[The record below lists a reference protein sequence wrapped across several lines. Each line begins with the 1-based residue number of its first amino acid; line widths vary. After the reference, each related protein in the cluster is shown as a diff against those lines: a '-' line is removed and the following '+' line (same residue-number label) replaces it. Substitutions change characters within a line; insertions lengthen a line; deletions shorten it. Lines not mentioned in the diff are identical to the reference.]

1 MRQNCDE
8 LHAPRQL
15 RYWERKERALRYGKM
30 KRRDLLKGTL
40 AAGAA
45 LALPSRVF
53 AAPAAGTPRD
63 RILFEIA
70 KRELARAGNA
80 IWKHDIVGIA
90 DFGLHSAKPRFHFVN
105 LERGEVNSYHVSHG
119 MGSDPQHD
127 GWLKQFSNTEG
138 SNATSRGA
146 YVTWEWYKGRY
157 GTSVRLGGLDES
169 NNAALRRYIV
179 MHRADY
185 AEPSHIDR
193 WGRLGRSNGCFAMGE
208 EQFRIALMHLSG
220 GRLLFADS
228 LGLEEDGS
236 IQPLPELAMIERQPL
251 DLSPHSMISAY

>member
-1 MRQNCDE
+1 
-8 LHAPRQL
+8 
-15 RYWERKERALRYGKM
+15 M

-40 AAGAA
+40 AIGAA
-45 LALPSRVF
+45 LTLPGRL
-53 AAPAAGTPRD
+53 AASVAASVAPGSPRD
-63 RILFEIA
+63 RILFDIA
-70 KRELARAGNA
+70 KRELVRAGNA

-90 DFGLHSAKPRFHFVN
+90 DYGLHSARPRFHFVN
-105 LERGEVNSYHVSHG
+105 LDRGEVQSYHVSHG

-127 GWLKQFSNTEG
+127 GWLKQFSNNEG

-146 YVTWEWYKGRY
+146 YVTWEWYQGRY
-157 GTSVRLGGLDES
+157 GTSVRLGGLDQS
-169 NNAALRRYIV
+169 NEAALRRYIV

-185 AEPSHIDR
+185 AESSHLER
-193 WGRLGRSNGCFAMGE
+193 YGRLGRSNGCFAMGE

-236 IQPLPELAMIERQPL
+236 IQPLPDMAMIDRQPL
-251 DLSPHSMISAY
+251 DALGRPASSSY

>member
-1 MRQNCDE
+1 MR
-8 LHAPRQL
+8 
-15 RYWERKERALRYGKM
+15 
-30 KRRDLLKGTL
+30 RRDLLKGTL
-40 AAGAA
+40 IAGAA
-45 LALPSRVF
+45 LTLPGRL
-53 AAPAAGTPRD
+53 AASVAASVAPGTPRD
-63 RILFEIA
+63 RILFDIA
-70 KRELARAGNA
+70 KRELVRAGNA

-90 DFGLHSAKPRFHFVN
+90 DYGLHSARPRFHFVN
-105 LERGEVNSYHVSHG
+105 LDRGDVQSYHVSHG

-146 YVTWEWYKGRY
+146 YVTWEWYQGRY
-157 GTSVRLGGLDES
+157 GTSVRLGGLDQS
-169 NNAALRRYIV
+169 NEAALRRYIV

-185 AEPSHIDR
+185 AESSHLER
-193 WGRLGRSNGCFAMGE
+193 YGRLGRSNGCFAMGE

-236 IQPLPELAMIERQPL
+236 IQPLPDMAMIDRQPL
-251 DLSPHSMISAY
+251 DALGRPVSSAY

>member
-1 MRQNCDE
+1 
-8 LHAPRQL
+8 
-15 RYWERKERALRYGKM
+15 M
-30 KRRDLLKGTL
+30 KRRDILKGTL

-45 LALPSRVF
+45 LALPARVF
-53 AAPAAGTPRD
+53 AAVAAGAPRD
-63 RILFEIA
+63 RILFDIA
-70 KRELARAGNA
+70 KRELARAGDA
-80 IWKHDIVGIA
+80 IWKRDIVGIA

-105 LERGEVNSYHVSHG
+105 LDRAEVQSYHVSHG

-157 GTSVRLGGLDES
+157 GTSVRLGGLDET
-169 NNAALRRYIV
+169 NNAALQRYIV

-185 AEPSHIDR
+185 AESSHLER
-193 WGRLGRSNGCFAMGE
+193 YGRLGRSNGCFAMGE

-236 IQPLPELAMIERQPL
+236 IQPVPELARYERKSL
-251 DLSPHSMISAY
+251 DFGTTPIASAY

>member
-1 MRQNCDE
+1 M
-8 LHAPRQL
+8 
-15 RYWERKERALRYGKM
+15 RYWERKAGTVSYNTM

-40 AAGAA
+40 VAGAA
-45 LALPSRVF
+45 LALPSRLF
-53 AAPAAGTPRD
+53 AAVAPGTPRD
-63 RILFEIA
+63 RILFGIA
-70 KRELARAGNA
+70 QRELARAGDA
-80 IWKHDIVGIA
+80 IWKRDIVGIA

-105 LERGEVNSYHVSHG
+105 LERSEVQSYHVSHG
-119 MGSDPQHD
+119 TGSDYQHD
-127 GWLKQFSNTEG
+127 GWLKQFSNAEG

-157 GTSVRLGGLDES
+157 GTSVRLGGLDET

-179 MHRADY
+179 MHRAAY
-185 AEPSHIDR
+185 AETSHLER

-208 EQFRIALMHLSG
+208 EQFRIALMNLSG

-236 IQPLPELAMIERQPL
+236 IQPLPELAMIERAPL
-251 DLSPHSMISAY
+251 DLGSRPSLSAY

>member
-1 MRQNCDE
+1 VRRT
-8 LHAPRQL
+8 AAFSG
-15 RYWERKERALRYGKM
+15 WERKFGNVSYKAM

-40 AAGAA
+40 IAGAA
-45 LALPSRVF
+45 LALPGRL
-53 AAPAAGTPRD
+53 AATVASGTPRD
-63 RILFEIA
+63 RILFDIA
-70 KRELARAGNA
+70 RRELQRAGDA
-80 IWKHDIVGIA
+80 IWKRDIVGIA
-90 DFGLHSAKPRFHFVN
+90 DYGLHSAKPRFHFVN
-105 LERGEVNSYHVSHG
+105 LDRAEVQSYHVSHG
-119 MGSDPQHD
+119 TGSDQQHD

-157 GTSVRLGGLDES
+157 GTSVRLGGLDHS
-169 NNAALRRYIV
+169 NEAALRRYIV

-185 AEPSHIDR
+185 AESSHLEK

-208 EQFRIALMHLSG
+208 EQFRIALMNLSG

-236 IQPLPELAMIERQPL
+236 IQPVPELAMIERQPL
-251 DLSPHSMISAY
+251 DLSPRPAISAF

>member
-1 MRQNCDE
+1 MNRCRAYWEHSN
-8 LHAPRQL
+8 PGL
-15 RYWERKERALRYGKM
+15 RYDTM
-30 KRRDLLKGTL
+30 NRRDILKGTL

-45 LALPSRVF
+45 LALPARVF
-53 AAPAAGTPRD
+53 ATVAPGTPRD
-63 RILFEIA
+63 RILFGIA
-70 KRELARAGNA
+70 QRELARAGNA
-80 IWKHDIVGIA
+80 IWRQDIVGIA

-105 LERGEVNSYHVSHG
+105 LERGEVQSYHVSHG
-119 MGSDPQHD
+119 QGSDPQHD

-146 YVTWEWYKGRY
+146 YVTWEWYQGRY
-157 GTSVRLGGLDES
+157 GTSVRLGGLDHTNE
-169 NNAALRRYIV
+169 AALRRYIV

-185 AEPSHIDR
+185 AEPSHIER

-208 EQFRIALMHLSG
+208 EQFSIALTQLSG

-236 IQPLPELAMIERQPL
+236 IQPVPELAMIERRPL
-251 DLSPHSMISAY
+251 DLAPRPSISGY